1 MEQKKTVEFAQIYAY
16 VTGEMHCKQG
26 EEALDDQDEHY
37 YKGYSDRYYYEQSQG
52 AVKWKHQNR

>member
-52 AVKWKHQNR
+52 AVK